1 MISCPS
7 VFFSRGLARLAYR
20 YTTHQLISRLVRRG
34 ETYPNEASC
43 QLMKHSIAVFQ
54 LKLDGG
60 DRYVAPIIANR
71 CRALGQSFIYLI
83 G

>member
-1 MISCPS
+1 L
-7 VFFSRGLARLAYR
+7 GLAYR
-20 YTTHQLISRLVRRG
+20 DTTHQLISNTR
-34 ETYPNEASC
+34 EMEESYPNEASC

-54 LKLDGG
+54 LRLDGG

-71 CRALGQSFIYLI
+71 WRAVYQLPIYLI